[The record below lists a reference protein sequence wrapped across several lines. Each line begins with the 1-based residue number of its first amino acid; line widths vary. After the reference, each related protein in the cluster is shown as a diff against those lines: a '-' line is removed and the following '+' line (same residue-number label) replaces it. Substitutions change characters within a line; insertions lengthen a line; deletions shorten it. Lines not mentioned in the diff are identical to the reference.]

1 MLLKLAWRNIF
12 RQKRRTFLT
21 LMTMAGGF
29 VLSSLSIGWMNGSYS
44 SIILFF
50 TNNRTGQIQVHHEG
64 YLADPSIYSTIDNY
78 EQVGLLLDSFPDV
91 RTWAPRIYTGALLA
105 IKPDAAA
112 GQASNAFSSS
122 AAASVIG
129 IDPTREQE
137 ATGFSDQI
145 TEGEMLTA
153 SYADTSLSS
162 TGQILLGKE
171 LAITLDASA
180 GDSLILLSQA
190 ANGAV
195 ADKRYVVV
203 GIVSTGNT
211 QIDRRTSY
219 ITLRDA
225 QKLFALE
232 GEAHEIAILS
242 RNFNEVD
249 NLNTAIS
256 EKLIGRNLE
265 TDSWKVFAKEFYN
278 GMKAD
283 ESSLEVMIFIIVLV
297 AAMGVLNTVLMMVLE
312 RRREFGVMKAMG
324 TRPGF
329 IVRMI
334 MLEANIMGFIS
345 ILLGSIIS
353 TAGLLFLSK
362 HGIVLDPPLDYGGTV
377 FREMVASISPDC
389 YWIPAVCVI
398 LTASIVSWIPALK
411 AAHTKPAKALRTV

>member
-1 MLLKLAWRNIF
+1 MLEKLAWRNIF
-12 RQKRRTFLT
+12 RQKRRTVLT
-21 LMTMAGGF
+21 LMTMTGGF
-29 VLSSLSIGWMNGSYS
+29 VLSSLSIGWMSGSYN

-50 TNNRTGQIQVHHEG
+50 TNSRTGQIQIHHEG
-64 YLADPSIYSTIDNY
+64 YLADPSIYSTIDDF
-78 EQVGLLLDSFPDV
+78 EQVGLILDSIPDV
-91 RTWAPRIYTGALLA
+91 RSWAPRIYTGALLA
-105 IKPDAAA
+105 LKPA
-112 GQASNAFSSS
+112 GHTSNVYSSS

-129 IDPTREQE
+129 IDPAREQE

-145 TEGEMLTA
+145 IEGEMLT
-153 SYADTSLSS
+153 SSDADTSLSS

-171 LAITLDASA
+171 LAITLEASA

-219 ITLRDA
+219 ITLQDA
-225 QKLFALE
+225 QKLFSLE
-232 GEAHEIAILS
+232 GEAHEIAVLS
-242 RNFNEVD
+242 SSLNEVD
-249 NLNTAIS
+249 NLTAAIS
-256 EKLIGRNLE
+256 GKLSGRNLE

-353 TAGLLFLSK
+353 TAGLLLLSK
-362 HGIVLDPPLDYGGTV
+362 HGIVMDPPLDYGGTV

-389 YWIPAVCVI
+389 YWIPALCVI
-398 LTASIVSWIPALK
+398 LTATIVSWIPALN

>member
-1 MLLKLAWRNIF
+1 MLPKLAWRNIF
-12 RQKRRTFLT
+12 RQKRRTVLT
-21 LMTMAGGF
+21 LLTMTGGF

-64 YLADPSIYSTIDNY
+64 YLADPSIYKTIDNF
-78 EQVGLLLDSFPDV
+78 EQVGSILDSIPNV

-105 IKPDAAA
+105 LKPA
-112 GQASNAFSSS
+112 GQTSNVFSSS

-129 IDPTREQE
+129 IDPAREQE
-137 ATGFSDQI
+137 ATGFSAQI
-145 TEGEMLTA
+145 IEGEMLT
-153 SYADTSLSS
+153 SSDADTSLSS

-171 LAITLDASA
+171 LAITLEASA

-219 ITLRDA
+219 ITLPDA

-232 GEAHEIAILS
+232 GEAHEIAVLS
-242 RNFNEVD
+242 RNLNEVD
-249 NLNTAIS
+249 NLTVTIS
-256 EKLIGRNLE
+256 ERLIGRNLE

-312 RRREFGVMKAMG
+312 RRREFGVMKAIG

-329 IVRMI
+329 IVRMV
-334 MLEANIMGFIS
+334 MLEANIMGFVS
-345 ILLGSIIS
+345 ILFGSIIS

-362 HGIVLDPPLDYGGTV
+362 HGILLDPPLDYGGTV

>member
-1 MLLKLAWRNIF
+1 MLSKLAWRNIF
-12 RQKRRTFLT
+12 RQKRRTVLT
-21 LMTMAGGF
+21 LMTMTGGF

-44 SIILFF
+44 NIILFF
-50 TNNRTGQIQVHHEG
+50 TNSRTGQIQVHHEG
-64 YLADPSIYSTIDNY
+64 YLADPSIYSTIDNF
-78 EQVGLLLDSFPDV
+78 EQVGSILDSIPDV
-91 RTWAPRIYTGALLA
+91 RSWAPRIYTGALLA
-105 IKPDAAA
+105 LKPA
-112 GQASNAFSSS
+112 GHTSNVYSSS

-129 IDPTREQE
+129 IDPAREQE

-145 TEGEMLTA
+145 IEGEMLT
-153 SYADTSLSS
+153 SSDADTSLSS

-171 LAITLDASA
+171 LAITLEASP

-190 ANGAV
+190 ANGVV

-219 ITLRDA
+219 ITLPDA
-225 QKLFALE
+225 QNLFALE
-232 GEAHEIAILS
+232 GKAHEIAVLS
-242 RNFNEVD
+242 STLNEVD
-249 NLNTAIS
+249 NLTAAIS
-256 EKLIGRNLE
+256 GRLSGRNLE

-353 TAGLLFLSK
+353 TAGLLLLSK
-362 HGIVLDPPLDYGGTV
+362 HGIVMDPPLDYGGAV

-389 YWIPAVCVI
+389 YWIPAICVM
-398 LTASIVSWIPALK
+398 LTATIVSCIPALN

>member
-1 MLLKLAWRNIF
+1 MLPKLAWRNIF
-12 RQKRRTFLT
+12 RQKRRTVLT
-21 LMTMAGGF
+21 LMTMTGGF

-64 YLADPSIYSTIDNY
+64 YLADQSIYSTIDNF
-78 EQVGLLLDSFPDV
+78 EQVGSILDSIPDV

-105 IKPDAAA
+105 LRPA
-112 GQASNAFSSS
+112 GQSSNVFSSS

-137 ATGFSDQI
+137 ATGFSAQI
-145 TEGEMLTA
+145 LEGEMLTV
-153 SYADTSLSS
+153 SDADTSLSS

-171 LAITLDASA
+171 LAITLEASV
-180 GDSLILLSQA
+180 GDSLILLSQT

-203 GIVSTGNT
+203 GTVSTGNT

-219 ITLRDA
+219 ITLLDA
-225 QKLFALE
+225 QNLFALE
-232 GEAHEIAILS
+232 GEAHEIAVLS
-242 RNFNEVD
+242 RNLDEVD
-249 NLNTAIS
+249 DLTATIS
-256 EKLIGRNLE
+256 GRLSGRNLE

-362 HGIVLDPPLDYGGTV
+362 HGIVLDPPLDYGGAV
-377 FREMVASISPDC
+377 FREMIASISPDC
-389 YWIPAVCVI
+389 YWIPAICVM
-398 LTASIVSWIPALK
+398 LTATIVSWIPALN
-411 AAHTKPAKALRTV
+411 AAHTEPAKALRTV

>member
-1 MLLKLAWRNIF
+1 MLPKLAWRNIF
-12 RQKRRTFLT
+12 RQKRRTVLT
-21 LMTMAGGF
+21 LLTMTGGF

-64 YLADPSIYSTIDNY
+64 YLANPSIYSTIDNF
-78 EQVGLLLDSFPDV
+78 EQVGSILDSIPDV

-105 IKPDAAA
+105 IKPA
-112 GQASNAFSSS
+112 GHTGNIFSSS

-129 IDPTREQE
+129 IDPAREEE
-137 ATGFSDQI
+137 ATGFSSQVI
-145 TEGEMLTA
+145 EGKILTE
-153 SYADTSLSS
+153 SDADTSLSS

-171 LAITLDASA
+171 LAITLEASA

-190 ANGAV
+190 SNGAV
-195 ADKRYVVV
+195 ANKRYVVV

-219 ITLRDA
+219 IVLQDA
-225 QKLFALE
+225 QNLFALE
-232 GEAHEIAILS
+232 GEVHEIAVMS
-242 RNFNEVD
+242 RSLNEVD
-249 NLNTAIS
+249 DLTETIS
-256 EKLIGRNLE
+256 GRLIGRNLE
-265 TDSWKVFAKEFYN
+265 TNSWKVFAKEFYN

-334 MLEANIMGFIS
+334 MLEANIMGFVS

-353 TAGLLFLSK
+353 TAGLFFLSK
-362 HGIVLDPPLDYGGTV
+362 HGIVLDPPLNYGGTI

-389 YWIPAVCVI
+389 YWIPAICVM
-398 LTASIVSWIPALK
+398 LTATVVSLIPALK

>member
-1 MLLKLAWRNIF
+1 MLPKLAWRNIF
-12 RQKRRTFLT
+12 RQKRRTVLT
-21 LMTMAGGF
+21 LLTMTGGF

-50 TNNRTGQIQVHHEG
+50 TNNRTGQIQIHHEG
-64 YLADPSIYSTIDNY
+64 YLADPSIYGTIDNY
-78 EQVGLLLDSFPDV
+78 EQVGSILDSIPDV
-91 RTWAPRIYTGALLA
+91 RAWAPRIYTGALLA
-105 IKPDAAA
+105 IKPAE
-112 GQASNAFSSS
+112 QTNNVFSSS

-129 IDPTREQE
+129 IDPAKEQE
-137 ATGFSDQI
+137 ATGFSAQVI
-145 TEGEMLTA
+145 EGEMLT
-153 SYADTSLSS
+153 SSDADTSLSS

-225 QKLFALE
+225 QQLFALD
-232 GEAHEIAILS
+232 GEAHEIAVMS
-242 RNFNEVD
+242 RSLNEV
-249 NLNTAIS
+249 NELTLAIS
-256 EKLIGRNLE
+256 GRLIGRDLE
-265 TDSWKVFAKEFYN
+265 TDSWKEFAKEFYN

-283 ESSLEVMIFIIVLV
+283 ESSLKVMIFIIVLV

-353 TAGLLFLSK
+353 TVGLLFLSK

-377 FREMVASISPDC
+377 FREMIASISPDC
-389 YWIPAVCVI
+389 YWIPAICVI
-398 LTASIVSWIPALK
+398 LTATVVSWIPALK
-411 AAHTKPAKALRTV
+411 AAHTKPAKAMRTV

>member
-1 MLLKLAWRNIF
+1 MLPKLAWRNIF

-21 LMTMAGGF
+21 LMTMTGGF

-50 TNNRTGQIQVHHEG
+50 TNSRTGQIQVHHEG
-64 YLADPSIYSTIDNY
+64 YLDNPSIYKTIDDF
-78 EQVGLLLDSFPDV
+78 EQAGSVLDSIPGI

-105 IKPDAAA
+105 LRPS
-112 GQASNAFSSS
+112 GQTSSVYSSS

-129 IDPTREQE
+129 IDPAREQE
-137 ATGFSDQI
+137 ATGFRDQI
-145 TEGEMLTA
+145 IEGEMLIA
-153 SYADTSLSS
+153 SDADTSLSS

-171 LAITLDASA
+171 LAVTLEASV

-190 ANGAV
+190 ANGAA
-195 ADKRYVVV
+195 ADKRYVVT
-203 GIVSTGNT
+203 GIVSTGNG

-219 ITLRDA
+219 ITLQDA
-225 QKLFALE
+225 QNLFALE
-232 GEAHEIAILS
+232 GKVHEIAVMSSNLDD
-242 RNFNEVD
+242 VD
-249 NLNTAIS
+249 DLTATIS
-256 EKLIGRNLE
+256 GRLAGRNLE

-283 ESSLEVMIFIIVLV
+283 ESSLKVMIFIIVLV

-334 MLEANIMGFIS
+334 ILEANVMGFIS

-353 TAGLLFLSK
+353 TAGLLFLSR
-362 HGIVLDPPLDYGGTV
+362 HGMVLDPPLDYGGTV
-377 FREMVASISPDC
+377 FREMIASISPDC
-389 YWIPAVCVI
+389 YWIPAICVI
-398 LTASIVSWIPALK
+398 LTATVVSLIPALK
-411 AAHTKPAKALRTV
+411 AAHTEPAKALRTV

>member
-1 MLLKLAWRNIF
+1 MLSKLAWRNIF
-12 RQKRRTFLT
+12 RQKRRTVLT
-21 LMTMAGGF
+21 LMTMTGGF

-50 TNNRTGQIQVHHEG
+50 TNSRTGQIQVHHEG
-64 YLADPSIYSTIDNY
+64 YLADPSIYSTIDNF
-78 EQVGLLLDSFPDV
+78 EQVGSILDSIPDV
-91 RTWAPRIYTGALLA
+91 RSWAPRIYTGALLA
-105 IKPDAAA
+105 LKPA
-112 GQASNAFSSS
+112 GHTSNVYSSS

-129 IDPTREQE
+129 IDPAREQE

-145 TEGEMLTA
+145 IEGEMLT
-153 SYADTSLSS
+153 SSDADTSLSS

-171 LAITLDASA
+171 LAITLEASP

-190 ANGAV
+190 ANGVV

-219 ITLRDA
+219 ITLPDA
-225 QKLFALE
+225 QNLFALE
-232 GEAHEIAILS
+232 GKAHEIAVLS
-242 RNFNEVD
+242 STLNEVD
-249 NLNTAIS
+249 NLTAAIS
-256 EKLIGRNLE
+256 GRLSGRDLE

-312 RRREFGVMKAMG
+312 WRREFGVMKAMG

-353 TAGLLFLSK
+353 TAGLLLLSK
-362 HGIVLDPPLDYGGTV
+362 HGIVMDPPLDYGGAV

-389 YWIPAVCVI
+389 YWIPAICVM
-398 LTASIVSWIPALK
+398 LTATIVSCIPALN

>member
-1 MLLKLAWRNIF
+1 MLPKLAWRNIF
-12 RQKRRTFLT
+12 RQKRRTVLT
-21 LMTMAGGF
+21 LLTMTGGF
-29 VLSSLSIGWMNGSYS
+29 VLSSLSIGWMNGSYD
-44 SIILFF
+44 SIIFFF

-64 YLADPSIYSTIDNY
+64 YLADPSIYKTIDNF
-78 EQVGLLLDSFPDV
+78 EQVGSILDSIPDV

-105 IKPDAAA
+105 TKPA
-112 GQASNAFSSS
+112 GHTSNIFSSS

-129 IDPTREQE
+129 IDPAKEQE
-137 ATGFSDQI
+137 ATGFSNQVI
-145 TEGEMLTA
+145 EGVMLTA
-153 SYADTSLSS
+153 SDADTSLSS
-162 TGQILLGKE
+162 SGQILLGKE
-171 LAITLDASA
+171 LAITLDASV

-190 ANGAV
+190 ANGAT
-195 ADKRYVVV
+195 ADKRYVVI

-219 ITLRDA
+219 ITLRDS
-225 QKLFALE
+225 QELFALE
-232 GEAHEIAILS
+232 GEAHEIAVLS
-242 RNFNEVD
+242 RNLDEVD
-249 NLNTAIS
+249 NLTATIS
-256 EKLIGRNLE
+256 GRLSGRNLE
-265 TDSWKVFAKEFYN
+265 TSSWKAFALEFYN

-283 ESSLEVMIFIIVLV
+283 ESSLQVMIFIIVLV

-334 MLEANIMGFIS
+334 VLEANIMGFVS

-377 FREMVASISPDC
+377 FREMIASISPDC
-389 YWIPAVCVI
+389 YWIPAICVM
-398 LTASIVSWIPALK
+398 LTATVVSWIPALK

>member
-1 MLLKLAWRNIF
+1 MLAKLAWRNIF
-12 RQKRRTFLT
+12 RQKRRTVLT
-21 LMTMAGGF
+21 LLTMTGGF
-29 VLSSLSIGWMNGSYS
+29 VLSSLSIGWMNGSYN
-44 SIILFF
+44 SIIFFF

-64 YLADPSIYSTIDNY
+64 YLADPSIYSTIDNF
-78 EQVGLLLDSFPDV
+78 EQVGSILDSIPDV

-105 IKPDAAA
+105 LKPA
-112 GQASNAFSSS
+112 GQTNNVFSSS

-129 IDPTREQE
+129 IDPVREQE
-137 ATGFSDQI
+137 ATGFSSQI
-145 TEGEMLTA
+145 IEGEMLT
-153 SYADTSLSS
+153 SSDADTSLFS

-203 GIVSTGNT
+203 GIVSTGNA

-219 ITLRDA
+219 ITLPDA

-232 GEAHEIAILS
+232 GEAHEIAVLS
-242 RNFNEVD
+242 RTLNEID
-249 NLNTAIS
+249 NLTTVIS
-256 EKLIGRNLE
+256 GRLSGRNLE

-329 IVRMI
+329 IVRMV

-353 TAGLLFLSK
+353 TAGLLLLSK
-362 HGIVLDPPLDYGGTV
+362 HGIVMNPPLDYGGTV

-389 YWIPAVCVI
+389 YWIPALCVM
-398 LTASIVSWIPALK
+398 LTATIVSWIPALN